1 MAHSFPTRVASCL
14 ASGCVEALESR
25 QFVQR
30 EDRWEFKPH
39 GRLSRLVRAAF
50 AWAVRKGHFSNAFDE
65 RIEFSRHVIKP
76 DSVIEA
82 VVRQRAEVFEVS
94 GRHPRVLVI
103 GADDYS
109 DLMSAPDFRSYF
121 EFDAKVGFGDSVCGL
136 KVKIVPWIRG
146 VAVLP

>member
-1 MAHSFPTRVASCL
+1 MIRRPPRSTRTDTLFPYTTLFRAVSAAIEFVETR
-14 ASGCVEALESR
+14 ESR

-82 VVRQRAEVFEVS
+82 VVRQRAEVFERSEERRVGKECVS
-94 GRHPRVLVI
+94 TCRSRW
-103 GADDYS
+103 
-109 DLMSAPDFRSYF
+109 SAYH
-121 EFDAKVGFGDSVCGL
+121 
-136 KVKIVPWIRG
+136 
-146 VAVLP
+146 